1 MSAENDSNHSF
12 AQAQSDGETYTEI
25 SSNMRS
31 TLVQGTPVQSPLNSE
46 VDSKSYDD
54 TEPPRRFITMA
65 DIIKNTEPIELDE
78 ELLLMGIDEPTS
90 YKQANKDM
98 EWGKAMI
105 QEMKSIERNKT
116 WHLTEL
122 PKGHKAIGLK
132 WIYKLKR
139 DANGKINKYKARLV
153 AKGYVQEQGVDFD
166 EIFAPVTRIETVRL
180 LLALAAWNS
189 WRVHHLDVKTAFLNG
204 EIHE

>member
-1 MSAENDSNHSF
+1 
-12 AQAQSDGETYTEI
+12 
-25 SSNMRS
+25 
-31 TLVQGTPVQSPLNSE
+31 
-46 VDSKSYDD
+46 
-54 TEPPRRFITMA
+54 MA

-105 QEMKSIERNKT
+105 QEMESIERNKT